1 MLNLRV
7 NAVKHLFFD
16 RDRVVRGMSR
26 AERKVLSRFG
36 AFVRQAARQSI
47 RRAPAQ
53 RRPARSGTRRRRQAR
68 NSSLPGRP
76 PLSHTGLLKQH
87 IYFIYDPQRKSV
99 VIGPARLNKPS
110 AGALEALEYGGVTQL
125 ITKKK
130 SRQIDIAARPFMRP
144 AFDQELKALPP
155 RWQDSLKE

>member
-1 MLNLRV
+1 MLQFRV

-16 RDRVVRGMSR
+16 RDRVLKGMSR

-36 AFVRQAARQSI
+36 AFVRQSARQSI
-47 RRAPAQ
+47 RRAPSQ
-53 RRPARSGTRRRRQAR
+53 RKPQGGTKSRRAAR

-76 PLSHTGLLKQH
+76 PLSHTGLLKKH

-99 VIGPARLNKPS
+99 VIGPARLNKQT

-125 ITKKK
+125 VTKKK

-155 RWQDSLKE
+155 RWQDSLTE